1 MGVTRLRADLHNHSC
16 LSPCADLSMSPS
28 LMARTARAR
37 GVDILALTDHNASMN
52 CGAFAIACA
61 REGVIPLFGME
72 MNSSE
77 EVHILALFPTP
88 REALAFGAELHSLI
102 PELPWDSGAF
112 GDQVVVD
119 EDEGVLELH
128 GRWLGAALDAPFG
141 GLASKARLAGALV
154 IPAHVDRGMFS
165 VHSQLGFLP
174 PGPYDAVESMGPPPA
189 FLTGGHCAISGSDAH
204 YPEHLGRR
212 PFLVDMDGAPVE
224 EMRRALVDYGNALA
238 ARGAGRRPGAAAS
251 EAGAAQ
257 GPGAAAGKE
266 WDGPEPAFLGYPS
279 LLSDPRLDLYPTV
292 EARNFMENLREALRD
307 GKVIPTHL
315 AHSLI

>member
-16 LSPCADLSMSPS
+16 LSPCADLSMSPT
-28 LMARTARAR
+28 LMARTASAR
-37 GVDILALTDHNASMN
+37 GVDVLALTDHNACMN

-61 REGVIPLFGME
+61 REGVIPLFGVE

-88 REALAFGAELHSLI
+88 REALAFGSELHSLI
-102 PELPWDSGAF
+102 PELPWDPGAF
-112 GDQVVVD
+112 GDQAVVD

-141 GLASKARLAGALV
+141 DLASKARLAGALV

-165 VHSQLGFLP
+165 VYSQLGFLP
-174 PGPYDAVESMGPPPA
+174 PGPYDAVESMGPPPS
-189 FLTGGHCAISGSDAH
+189 FLTGGLCAISGSDAH

-238 ARGAGRRPGAAAS
+238 ACGAGREPGAPAVQEEWNGS
-251 EAGAAQ
+251 EA
-257 GPGAAAGKE
+257 P
-266 WDGPEPAFLGYPS
+266 FLGYPS
-279 LLSDPRLDLYPTV
+279 LLSDPRLDLYPAV
-292 EARNFMENLREALRD
+292 EARNFMENLRGALRD
-307 GKVIPTHL
+307 GMVITAHL
-315 AHSLI
+315 ARSLI